1 MDLVTPAYRSAS
13 VLAQALP
20 GPVVDLLA
28 PAIGTAIA
36 LRPSDRRAMVERH
49 QRRVTPGLKGAALR
63 RRVRGVYRSYTRY
76 YAESFRLPSVSPEEL
91 DDRFTFEGVDH
102 IDRSV
107 RRGIGPLVALPH
119 LGSWEWAAFWL
130 TRVHQVPA
138 AAVVERIEPPALFDW
153 FASFRERIGLNI
165 IPLGPDAGKDVTHAL
180 KDHQMVALLSDR
192 DIAGGGIEVKFFGE
206 KTTLPAGPAVLALRT
221 GAPLLPLACYDRPH
235 GMHHVVV
242 RPALPVERQGSFRQ
256 DVARV
261 TQDIAVV
268 LEELIRAAPD
278 QWHLLQPNWPSDR
291 ESAPIQL

>member
-1 MDLVTPAYRSAS
+1 VDLTTPAYRTAAW
-13 VLAQALP
+13 LAQHLP
-20 GPVVDLLA
+20 GALVEGVA
-28 PAIGTAIA
+28 PTAAGLYA
-36 LRPSDRRAMVERH
+36 LRPTDRRRMVERH
-49 QRRVTPGLKGAALR
+49 QRRVDPSLQGRALR
-63 RRVRGVYRSYTRY
+63 RRVQAVYRSYARY
-76 YAESFRLPSVSPEEL
+76 YAESFRLPAISVEEL
-91 DDRFTFEGVDH
+91 DRRFSVDGY
-102 IDRSV
+102 DNYV
-107 RRGIGPLVALPH
+107 EAMAGEIGAIAVLPH
-119 LGSWEWAAFWL
+119 VGSWEWMAYWL
-130 TRVHQVPA
+130 ARVDGQEA
-138 AAVVERIEPPALFDW
+138 SAVVEQLEPPALFDW